1 MDRVTSSAPNSR
13 YQLAVKATAFP
24 YQRELSLDPLIAEWE
39 AAAKQ
44 PGVAGDVAR
53 AVCRGLEAAPELRG
67 RIDDLSVIEKHHELV
82 AVLMSRVFP
91 DGSWNVDFMAAT
103 VPFQLHAFHATPNFR
118 RLLLDAEG
126 TVQGWV
132 NMSPEGTAHGRLL
145 YAYDAILR
153 SHYGMTLDVDYPMIL
168 AARDPESGLERYFRI
183 QFDSRFL
190 EVQALGPL
198 PALDETTRAD
208 ILRRSDVHELLAERL
223 PADLFAFSGFVV
235 VRATDVTDQEVL
247 SEIERDLIDKESIVS
262 SDRFQELEDK
272 LRTLLRRPALR
283 LGLAAF
289 HDGRVFVLNYNC
301 DMEHGCIFADTEH
314 LRISD
319 FQGSVHDRAVIQGRP
334 LVVDDLIDD
343 PRRTAYEDSL
353 LQNGVR
359 NILVAPLH
367 YQDKAI
373 GTLELTSPNAG
384 DLGPVSLIKLR
395 EVLPLFSMA
404 VRRSLDELEARVQ
417 AVIKEKCTAIHPS
430 VEWRFR
436 RAVLDSIEDHE
447 GEEATELEPI
457 VFRDINPLYA
467 ATDIRGSSVQR
478 SLAVQADL
486 GVHLQLALDVVEAAR
501 DVRPLPVLDEMSYRI
516 ERYARQ
522 IEQVMSSGDEVTVL
536 AFVRQHVEPLLE
548 QVVDFGPEVREKLGT
563 YRASLDTDLGTVYQ
577 RRRHYEE
584 SMTLVSDT
592 ISAYLDAEEELA
604 QGMFPHYF
612 ERQRTDGV
620 DHTIYVGR
628 SLVEDGRFNEMYL
641 RNLRLWQLMVT
652 CGIAR
657 RTEAILPQ
665 LTVPLVTTHL
675 VLAHHTPLSIRFR
688 FDERRFDVDGAYN
701 VRYEVI
707 KKRIDKALVH
717 GTHER
722 VTQPRKLAIIYSQP
736 AEANEYRGYL
746 EYLGARG
753 YVTGEV
759 EDLALDELQGVKGL
773 RALRVAIDVSAPAGE
788 VGDAAREAGS
798 SASLSR

>member
-39 AAAKQ
+39 AVAKQ

-67 RIDDLSVIEKHHELV
+67 RIDDLSVIEKHHDLI

-103 VPFQLHAFHATPNFR
+103 VPFQLRAFHATPNFR
-118 RLLLDAEG
+118 RLLLDTEG
-126 TVQGWV
+126 AVQGWV
-132 NMSPEGTAHGRLL
+132 NLSPEGTAHGRLL

-208 ILRRSDVHELLAERL
+208 ILRRSDVHDLLAERL
-223 PADLFAFSGFVV
+223 PADMFAFSGFVV

-319 FQGSVHDRAVIQGRP
+319 FQGSVHDRAVTQGRP

-486 GVHLQLALDVVEAAR
+486 GVHLRLALDVVEAAR
-501 DVRPLPVLDEMSYRI
+501 AVRPLPVLDEMSYRL
-516 ERYARQ
+516 ERHARQ
-522 IEQVMSSGDEVTVL
+522 IEHVMSSGDEVTVL

-722 VTQPRKLAIIYSQP
+722 VTQPRKLAIVYSQP

-759 EDLALDELQGVKGL
+759 EDLALEELQGVKGL

>member
-1 MDRVTSSAPNSR
+1 M
-13 YQLAVKATAFP
+13 
-24 YQRELSLDPLIAEWE
+24 
-39 AAAKQ
+39 
-44 PGVAGDVAR
+44 AR
-53 AVCRGLEAAPELRG
+53 AVCRGLESAPELRG

-82 AVLMSRVFP
+82 SVLMSRVFP
-91 DGSWNVDFMAAT
+91 ASTWDRDYMAAT
-103 VPFQLHAFHATPNFR
+103 VPFQLRAVHATPSFR
-118 RLLLDAEG
+118 RLLLDADD
-126 TVQGWV
+126 VLQGWV
-132 NMSPEGTAHGRLL
+132 NMSAEGSAHGRLL

-153 SHYGMTLDVDYPMIL
+153 AHYGMTLEVDYPLIVS
-168 AARDPESGLERYFRI
+168 ARDPESGLERYFRI
-183 QFDSRFL
+183 QFDARFV
-190 EVQALGPL
+190 EVRLLRPL
-198 PALDETTRAD
+198 PPLDETTRGE
-208 ILRRSDVHELLAERL
+208 ILRRAAVHELLAERL
-223 PADLFAFSGFVV
+223 PADAFEFSGFVV

-247 SEIERDLIDKESIVS
+247 SAIERDLIDKESIVS
-262 SDRFQELEDK
+262 SERFRELEDK

-289 HDGRVFVLNYNC
+289 QDGRVFVLNYNC
-301 DMEHGCIFADTEH
+301 EMEHGCIFADTEH
-314 LRISD
+314 LRMSD
-319 FQGSVHDRAVIQGRP
+319 FQGSVHERAVTQGRP
-334 LVVDDLIDD
+334 LVMDDLIDD

-353 LQNGVR
+353 LGQGVR

-373 GTLELTSPNAG
+373 GTLELTSTNPG

-417 AVIKEKCTAIHPS
+417 AVIKEKCTSIHPS

-447 GEEATELEPI
+447 GEEAPELEPI
-457 VFRDINPLYA
+457 VFRDIYPLYA

-486 GVHLQLALDVVEAAR
+486 GVHLRLALDVVEAAR
-501 DVRPLPVLDEMSYRI
+501 AVRPLPVLDEMSYRI
-516 ERYARQ
+516 ERHARQ

-548 QVVDFGPEVREKLGT
+548 QVVDFGPGVRDKLGA
-563 YRASLDTDLGTVYQ
+563 YRASLEADLGTVYQ
-577 RRRHYEE
+577 RRREYEE

-620 DHTIYVGR
+620 DHTIYIGR
-628 SLVEDGRFNEMYL
+628 SLVEDGRFDEMYL

-657 RTEAILPQ
+657 RTEAIVPR

-675 VLAHHTPLSIRFR
+675 VLAHHSPLSIRFR

-707 KKRIDKALVH
+707 KKRIDKALVL
-717 GTHER
+717 GTRER
-722 VTQPRKLAIIYSQP
+722 VTQPRQLAIVYSQP
-736 AEANEYRGYL
+736 AEAIEYRGYL

-759 EDLALDELQGVKGL
+759 EDLALEELQGVKGL
-773 RALRVAIDVSAPAGE
+773 RALRVAIDVSAPAPE
-788 VGDAAREAGS
+788 VGEAVREAGS

>member
-67 RIDDLSVIEKHHELV
+67 RIDDLSVIEKHQELV

-118 RLLLDAEG
+118 RLLLDTEG

-132 NMSPEGTAHGRLL
+132 NLSPEGTAHGRLL

-198 PALDETTRAD
+198 PALDETARAD

-262 SDRFQELEDK
+262 SERFQELEDK

-486 GVHLQLALDVVEAAR
+486 GVHLRLALDVVEAAR
-501 DVRPLPVLDEMSYRI
+501 AVRPLPVLDEMSYRL
-516 ERYARQ
+516 ERHARQ
-522 IEQVMSSGDEVTVL
+522 IEHVMSSGDEVTVL

-577 RRRHYEE
+577 RRRDYEE

-759 EDLALDELQGVKGL
+759 EDLALEELQGVKGL

>member
-67 RIDDLSVIEKHHELV
+67 RIDDLSVIEKHQELV

-118 RLLLDAEG
+118 RLLLDTEG

-132 NMSPEGTAHGRLL
+132 NLSPEGTAHGRLL

-223 PADLFAFSGFVV
+223 PADRFAFSGFVV

-262 SDRFQELEDK
+262 SERFQELEDK

-319 FQGSVHDRAVIQGRP
+319 FQGSVHDRAVTQGRP

-486 GVHLQLALDVVEAAR
+486 GVHLRLALDVVEAAR
-501 DVRPLPVLDEMSYRI
+501 AVRPLPVLDEMSYRL
-516 ERYARQ
+516 ERHARQ
-522 IEQVMSSGDEVTVL
+522 IEHVMSSGDEVTVL

-759 EDLALDELQGVKGL
+759 EDLALEELQGVKGL

-788 VGDAAREAGS
+788 IGEAAREAGS

>member
-1 MDRVTSSAPNSR
+1 MKAPGTSP
-13 YQLAVKATAFP
+13 LV
-24 YQRELSLDPLIAEWE
+24 LIAEDFE
-39 AAAKQ
+39 
-44 PGVAGDVAR
+44 DAR
-53 AVCRGLEAAPELRG
+53 ELYREYLE
-67 RIDDLSVIEKHHELV
+67 
-82 AVLMSRVFP
+82 
-91 DGSWNVDFMAAT
+91 
-103 VPFQLHAFHATPNFR
+103 
-118 RLLLDAEG
+118 
-126 TVQGWV
+126 
-132 NMSPEGTAHGRLL
+132 
-145 YAYDAILR
+145 
-153 SHYGMTLDVDYPMIL
+153 
-168 AARDPESGLERYFRI
+168 
-183 QFDSRFL
+183 
-190 EVQALGPL
+190 
-198 PALDETTRAD
+198 
-208 ILRRSDVHELLAERL
+208 
-223 PADLFAFSGFVV
+223 FSGFVV

-262 SDRFQELEDK
+262 SERFQELEDK

-486 GVHLQLALDVVEAAR
+486 GVHLRLALDVVEAAR
-501 DVRPLPVLDEMSYRI
+501 AVRPLPVLDEMSYRI

-577 RRRHYEE
+577 RRRDYEE

>member
-67 RIDDLSVIEKHHELV
+67 RIDDLSVIEKHQGLV

-118 RLLLDAEG
+118 RLLLDTEG

-132 NMSPEGTAHGRLL
+132 NLSPEGTAHGRLL

-198 PALDETTRAD
+198 PALDETARAD

-262 SDRFQELEDK
+262 SERFQELEDK

-319 FQGSVHDRAVIQGRP
+319 FQGSIHDRAVIQGRP

-486 GVHLQLALDVVEAAR
+486 GVHLRLALDVVEAAR
-501 DVRPLPVLDEMSYRI
+501 AVRPLPVLDEMSYRL
-516 ERYARQ
+516 ERHARQ
-522 IEQVMSSGDEVTVL
+522 IEHVMSSGDEVTVL

-577 RRRHYEE
+577 RRRDYEE

-759 EDLALDELQGVKGL
+759 EDLALEELQGVKGL

>member
-67 RIDDLSVIEKHHELV
+67 RIDDLSVIEKHQELV

-118 RLLLDAEG
+118 RLLLDTEG

-132 NMSPEGTAHGRLL
+132 NLSPEGTAHGRLL

-208 ILRRSDVHELLAERL
+208 ILRRSDVHDLLAERL
-223 PADLFAFSGFVV
+223 PADMFAFSGFVV

-262 SDRFQELEDK
+262 SERFQELEDK

-319 FQGSVHDRAVIQGRP
+319 FQGSVHDRAVTQGRP

-486 GVHLQLALDVVEAAR
+486 GVHLRLALDVVEAAR
-501 DVRPLPVLDEMSYRI
+501 AVRPLPVLDEMSYRL
-516 ERYARQ
+516 ERHARQ
-522 IEQVMSSGDEVTVL
+522 IEHVMSSGDEVTVL

-759 EDLALDELQGVKGL
+759 EDLALEELQGVKGL

-788 VGDAAREAGS
+788 IGEAAREAGS

>member
-1 MDRVTSSAPNSR
+1 M
-13 YQLAVKATAFP
+13 
-24 YQRELSLDPLIAEWE
+24 
-39 AAAKQ
+39 
-44 PGVAGDVAR
+44 
-53 AVCRGLEAAPELRG
+53 
-67 RIDDLSVIEKHHELV
+67 
-82 AVLMSRVFP
+82 
-91 DGSWNVDFMAAT
+91 
-103 VPFQLHAFHATPNFR
+103 
-118 RLLLDAEG
+118 
-126 TVQGWV
+126 
-132 NMSPEGTAHGRLL
+132 
-145 YAYDAILR
+145 
-153 SHYGMTLDVDYPMIL
+153 
-168 AARDPESGLERYFRI
+168 
-183 QFDSRFL
+183 
-190 EVQALGPL
+190 
-198 PALDETTRAD
+198 
-208 ILRRSDVHELLAERL
+208 
-223 PADLFAFSGFVV
+223 
-235 VRATDVTDQEVL
+235 
-247 SEIERDLIDKESIVS
+247 
-262 SDRFQELEDK
+262 
-272 LRTLLRRPALR
+272 
-283 LGLAAF
+283 
-289 HDGRVFVLNYNC
+289 FVLNYNC
-301 DMEHGCIFADTEH
+301 EMEHGCIFADTEH
-314 LRISD
+314 LRMSD
-319 FQGSVHDRAVIQGRP
+319 FQGSVHERAVTQGRP
-334 LVVDDLIDD
+334 LVMDDLIDD

-353 LQNGVR
+353 LGQGVR

-373 GTLELTSPNAG
+373 GTLELTSTNPG

-417 AVIKEKCTAIHPS
+417 AVIKEKCTSIHPS

-447 GEEATELEPI
+447 GEEAPELEPI
-457 VFRDINPLYA
+457 VFRDIYPLYA

-486 GVHLQLALDVVEAAR
+486 GVHLRLALDVVEAAR
-501 DVRPLPVLDEMSYRI
+501 AVRPLPVLDEMSYRI
-516 ERYARQ
+516 ERHARQ

-548 QVVDFGPEVREKLGT
+548 QVVDFGPGVRDKLGA
-563 YRASLDTDLGTVYQ
+563 YRASLEADLGTVYQ
-577 RRRHYEE
+577 RRREYEE

-620 DHTIYVGR
+620 DHTIYIGR
-628 SLVEDGRFNEMYL
+628 SLVEDGRFDEMYL

-657 RTEAILPQ
+657 RTESILPR

-675 VLAHHTPLSIRFR
+675 VLAHHSPLSIRFR

-707 KKRIDKALVH
+707 KKRIDKALVL

-722 VTQPRKLAIIYSQP
+722 VTQPRKLAIVYSQP
-736 AEANEYRGYL
+736 AEAIEYRGYL

-759 EDLALDELQGVKGL
+759 EDLALEELQGVKGL
-773 RALRVAIDVSAPAGE
+773 RALRVAIDVSAPAPE
-788 VGDAAREAGS
+788 VGEASGSQRDSVPARACAASRPGRCVARGRQVAVASGAGERAKRVWHPPVGSLRVIRAVAVGLGAESRASVSPPRRRGSSGRGAPPRGCLVRARCSGSRTRPAAARAPRRALHAAGRTNGR
-798 SASLSR
+798 SAIPGDSAPFGEDRARPRAR